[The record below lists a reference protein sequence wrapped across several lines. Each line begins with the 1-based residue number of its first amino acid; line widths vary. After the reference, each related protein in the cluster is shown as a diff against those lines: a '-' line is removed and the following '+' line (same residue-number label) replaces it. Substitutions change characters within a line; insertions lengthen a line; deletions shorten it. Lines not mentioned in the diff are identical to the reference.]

1 MTDRSTTLSSAS
13 AGDLIREWRRRR
25 RLTQLELA
33 ADAGISQ
40 RHLSF
45 LESGR
50 ARPSRGMILRLADE
64 LDVPMRERNALLV
77 AAGFAP
83 AYGGR
88 DLADS
93 AMAVPRAAVEQIL
106 ERQMPHP
113 ALAVDRLWNL
123 VAANRAVQVLMADV
137 DAELIRPPLNVLR
150 LSLHPR
156 GLGPRIRNLR
166 AWRHHLFARLE
177 RQVEVAADSDLATL
191 LDELREYPLPAD
203 ARPYRPAGP
212 PDPAL
217 IAIPLEVTVGEET
230 LRFLTTTTVFGTAL
244 DILLAELTIESLYPA
259 DTATAAAMHRLAG
272 DG

>member
-1 MTDRSTTLSSAS
+1 MIDPSTTRSSAS
-13 AGDLIREWRRRR
+13 AGELIREWRRRR

-88 DLADS
+88 DLGDS
-93 AMAVPRAAVEQIL
+93 AMAAARAAVEQIL

-113 ALAVDRLWNL
+113 ALAVDRHWNL
-123 VAANRAVQVLMADV
+123 VAANQAVAPLLAGV
-137 DAELIRPPLNVLR
+137 AEELTRPPLNVLR
-150 LSLHPR
+150 LSLHPQ
-156 GLGPRIRNLR
+156 GLARRIRNLR

-177 RQVEVAADSDLATL
+177 RQVEVAADSELAIL
-191 LDELREYPLPAD
+191 LDELRDYPLPPD

-212 PDPAL
+212 PDPAM
-217 IAIPLEVTVGEET
+217 IAIPLEIVVGEET

-259 DTATAAAMHRLAG
+259 DPATAAAMRRLAG